1 MLRAN
6 VDGDG
11 HLDEVR
17 DPDREGVITVEG
29 GGSPWRTDLDDT
41 LARLG
46 FAGSENPDRE
56 ARATLGDFD
65 GDDYVDLA
73 LFWAG
78 STLGDD
84 PVGDMP
90 IHEVHF
96 GPLSRDL
103 TGENVGPLRIRHGSF
118 VSEVRTGDQDGDGRP
133 SSGGSSTRV
142 MACTNTSSA
151 TDTMT
156 ASPWL
161 VRPMIRTSRTAIR
174 AGATS
179 RPAPTSR
186 RTREQTPSS
195 G

>member
-1 MLRAN
+1 MLRAD
-6 VDGDG
+6 VDGDC

-65 GDDYVDLA
+65 GDGYVDLT
-73 LFWAG
+73 LFWSG
-78 STLGDD
+78 PTLGDD
-84 PVGDMP
+84 PVDDMP

-118 VSEVRTGDQDGDGRP
+118 VSKVRADDQDGDGRAELRVIRYAGDGVYEHLVGRYHDDGITVARASDDSNLQDSDP
-133 SSGGSSTRV
+133 GWGDFETR
-142 MACTNTSSA
+142 A
-151 TDTMT
+151 D
-156 ASPWL
+156 
-161 VRPMIRTSRTAIR
+161 
-174 AGATS
+174 
-179 RPAPTSR
+179 
-186 RTREQTPSS
+186 E
-195 G
+195 